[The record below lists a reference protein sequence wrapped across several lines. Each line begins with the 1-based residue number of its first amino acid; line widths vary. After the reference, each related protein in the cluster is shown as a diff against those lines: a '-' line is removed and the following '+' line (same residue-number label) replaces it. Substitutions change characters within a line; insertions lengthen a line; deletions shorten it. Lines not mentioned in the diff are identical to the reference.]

1 MTNTSYTPI
10 NCDSYDILLANA
22 TLKKKCN
29 ILHTDIDGNTL
40 KTEAVIVDVYT
51 KTKEEF
57 IQLDNGVVIRLD
69 KIISVDGET
78 IYKNCDT

>member
-1 MTNTSYTPI
+1 MTTDAYTPI

-29 ILHTDIDGNTL
+29 ILYADIDEKTL
-40 KTEAVIVDVYT
+40 RTEAIIIDVYT
-51 KTKEEF
+51 KAKEEF
-57 IQLDNGVVIRLD
+57 VQLNNGLVLRLD

-78 IYKNCDT
+78 IYKNC